1 MVEKLCPLLKKD
13 LSLNGSTRKVS
24 ISFLVYNYHLPVL
37 VSTNL
42 CALFYKEHYFKAA
55 TTNMNI
61 MSPIYE
67 LSSNFMNPGA
77 HTLGMA
83 LLFAAFFPVGSFISS
98 ALLGWLDNRLQH
110 EASADGFDR
119 IEEERGQIRSR
130 RSSQS
135 STKEM
140 ENRSLFPKINSNL
153 EFWLLA
159 GICFLYFGAVTPFIG
174 IAEMWFQVIYGFSQ
188 SEASFLNSIIF
199 ILSMVLSPVFGF
211 IIDRVGFN
219 LYFILGTVTE
229 LMTSSTR
236 H

>member
-1 MVEKLCPLLKKD
+1 
-13 LSLNGSTRKVS
+13 
-24 ISFLVYNYHLPVL
+24 
-37 VSTNL
+37 
-42 CALFYKEHYFKAA
+42 
-55 TTNMNI
+55 MNI

-67 LSSNFMNPGA
+67 LSSTFMNPGA

-98 ALLGWLDNRLQH
+98 ALLGWLDNRLQN

-119 IEEERGQIRSR
+119 TEEERGHIRSR

-135 STKEM
+135 STEEM

-199 ILSMVLSPVFGF
+199 ILSMILSPVFGF

-219 LYFILGTVTE
+219 LYFILGRVT
-229 LMTSSTR
+229 R
-236 H
+236 